1 MCVLAFNHHL
11 RDCNTCGTFK
21 CVANSSGSSAS
32 GKSASSGGTSKGALA
47 GAVVGALIAL
57 AAAICLVLW
66 YRRRR
71 TLKAA
76 AIQEAKADIPAPAE
90 AVLNRPDP
98 SEKLTSRT
106 SHPSTEPVNT
116 RVYSTQSSGT
126 IDLDPE
132 SQRSA
137 SGRVQSQ
144 RTSIRSDPFTDG
156 HSSIQTTGST
166 GTEGVNVIPI
176 AFVPPGSVSSIASA
190 SSIGASE
197 NHPLTPV
204 RPARSPEL
212 DLGMNNVNVSR
223 EGAPIPYAQS
233 QVSGISG
240 VSSRNSYI
248 SNMSYASEFLN
259 EAPVIVTPTQGG
271 VVRQVIG
278 SVKAEMISA
287 SGSSGP
293 STPTSANSHGLS
305 LASRPSIRSPLA
317 ASSFGPSDVLREH
330 EEEPELPARSP
341 FDDEHSLREAQ
352 FTPSSV
358 TTSGTPS
365 SDLSSSP
372 LTPASSP
379 ELQEPTRPWAQASE
393 SSRPSS
399 LSTQAGSIVADIGSA
414 TRINVGLSGLQS
426 GSTLPDTPSTGD
438 NLRSPYRTTMGRLVS
453 PPSTENLGTLEQQ
466 QQRALDHAQ
475 AQAQAQGGERSRRVS
490 GSSAISNTAD
500 SILESFPF
508 VPPSPISDRPIRSP
522 PRSPLNQPAFNAT
535 TAPKAPTPPPP
546 RPPAPPEP
554 LNPPK
559 NRGTLGMSTGSQLST
574 ASSGLGSFPFHI
586 DSGHARDGH
595 GGAPPSSF
603 HGRQRASLDTLAL
616 TSDLSSYPLGYDRAE
631 PRDSYPTG

>member
-1 MCVLAFNHHL
+1 MCVLIFNHHV

-21 CVANSSGSSAS
+21 CVANSSGSSS
-32 GKSASSGGTSKGALA
+32 GKSATSGGTSKGALA

-71 TLKAA
+71 ALKAA
-76 AIQEAKADIPAPAE
+76 AIPEAKADIPAPAE

-98 SEKLTSRT
+98 SEKLTSR
-106 SHPSTEPVNT
+106 PPTEVVNT
-116 RVYSTQSSGT
+116 RVYSTQSDGT

-137 SGRVQSQ
+137 SRRVQSQ
-144 RTSIRSDPFTDG
+144 RTSTQSNPFTDG
-156 HSSIQTTGST
+156 HSSIQTTGTT

-176 AFVPPGSVSSIASA
+176 AFVPPGSVSSIVSA

-212 DLGMNNVNVSR
+212 NLGMNNVNVSR
-223 EGAPIPYAQS
+223 DGAPIPYAQS
-233 QVSGISG
+233 QISGISG

-293 STPTSANSHGLS
+293 STPTSANSLGPS

-352 FTPSSV
+352 YTPSSV
-358 TTSGTPS
+358 NTSGTPS
-365 SDLSSSP
+365 PNFSSSP
-372 LTPASSP
+372 LNSASSP
-379 ELQEPTRPWAQASE
+379 ELQEPARPWAQASE

-414 TRINVGLSGLQS
+414 TRVNVGLGGLQS
-426 GSTLPDTPSTGD
+426 GSTLPDTPSTGY
-438 NLRSPYRTTMGRLVS
+438 NQRSPYRTTMGRLVN

-535 TAPKAPTPPPP
+535 TAPTAPTPPPL

-631 PRDSYPTG
+631 PRDSYSTG